1 MTKQNKKCFTTI
13 VFMYISMK
21 ILQLSPQFPFPLSD
35 GGKISIANMTRA
47 LVTSSCE
54 VHVFCLVHTM
64 PNDQQI
70 HSFEQYTGAK
80 CSCIL
85 HNTRNTPIAI
95 LTSLFDDQAPLYI
108 RKHRSL
114 ELKHAI
120 TLALQKESFDAIL
133 CDHTAMAE
141 IGLYA
146 SELSDIPCIVRM
158 HNIEYVIWERY
169 ADRLSMFDPRKWF
182 IQSQA
187 KKLRNMEIE
196 LCSKATH
203 LAMITESDEDKISS
217 FHSAISASYIPVGV
231 DTAVF
236 KPMQMTKSIHGLIH
250 ATTYDWIHNV
260 EALDWFIAEILP
272 EIQKRFST
280 ELVLLGKHMPEHY
293 RNGMI
298 PGLIGKGYVENI
310 NVELN
315 KASIYIAP
323 LFVGGGIRIKIL
335 EAMSAGL
342 PVIASP
348 VSAEGIMAKREDGL
362 IICSTKEEWILEI
375 FNLMDNPI
383 VSKELGVK
391 ARSFIEK
398 NHSWE
403 VTANR
408 MMHLIQELNA

>member
-1 MTKQNKKCFTTI
+1 
-13 VFMYISMK
+13 MK

-47 LVTSSCE
+47 LVNSSCE

-64 PNDQQI
+64 PTDKQI
-70 HSFEQYTGAK
+70 RSFEQYTGAK

-120 TLALQKESFDAIL
+120 KLALDNESFDAIL

-141 IGLYA
+141 IGLFA

-158 HNIEYVIWERY
+158 HNIEHVIWERY
-169 ADRLSMFDPRKWF
+169 ADQLSMFDPRKWF
-182 IQSQA
+182 TQSQA
-187 KKLRNMEIE
+187 NKLRNMEIH
-196 LCSKATH
+196 LCSKVKH
-203 LAMITESDEDKISS
+203 LAMITELDIERISS
-217 FHSAISASYIPVGV
+217 LHSAISASYIPVGV
-231 DTAVF
+231 DVDVF
-236 KPMQMTKSIHGLIH
+236 KPMHVCKSIHDLIH

-260 EALDWFIAEILP
+260 EALNWFIAEILP

-280 ELVLLGKHMPEHY
+280 ELVLLGKHMPEHFK
-293 RNGMI
+293 NGTI
-298 PGLIGKGYVENI
+298 PGLIGKGYVEDI
-310 NVELN
+310 NTELN

-383 VSKELGVK
+383 ISQQSGNN
-391 ARSFIEK
+391 ARLFIEK

-403 VTANR
+403 FSAHKV
-408 MMHLIQELNA
+408 MHLIQELNA

>member
-1 MTKQNKKCFTTI
+1 
-13 VFMYISMK
+13 MK

-47 LVTSSCE
+47 LVSSSCE
-54 VHVFCLVHTM
+54 VHLFCLVHTM

-70 HSFEQYTGAK
+70 QSFEQYTGAK

-85 HNTRNTPIAI
+85 HDTRNTPLAI
-95 LTSLFDDQAPLYI
+95 LRSLFDDESPLYI
-108 RKHRSL
+108 RKHRS
-114 ELKHAI
+114 EGLKHAI
-120 TLALQKESFDAIL
+120 ALSLLKESYDAII

-141 IGLYA
+141 YGLFA
-146 SELSDIPCIVRM
+146 SALTDIPCIVRM
-158 HNIEYVIWERY
+158 HNIEHVIWERY
-169 ADRLSMFDPRKWF
+169 TNRLSIIDPRKWF
-182 IQSQA
+182 AQSQA
-187 KKLRNMEIE
+187 KKLRKKEIE
-196 LCSKATH
+196 LCSKVNH
-203 LAMITESDEDKISS
+203 SAMITIFDVTKISS
-217 FHSAISASYIPVGV
+217 FHPAISASYIPVGV
-231 DTAVF
+231 DTRVF
-236 KPMQMTKSIHGLIH
+236 KPIHVSKSLHGLIH

-272 EIQKRFST
+272 EVQKRFST

-298 PGLIGKGYVENI
+298 SGLIGKGYVEDI
-310 NVELN
+310 NAELN

-342 PVIASP
+342 PVIASS

-362 IICSTKEEWILEI
+362 IICSTKDEWILEI
-375 FNLMDNPI
+375 SNLMGNPDL
-383 VSKELGVK
+383 SRELGGN

-403 VTANR
+403 YSAKN
-408 MMHLIQELNA
+408 MMRLIQELNA